1 LFVSGGL
8 IEAEEGELDLW
19 VAWVAVELTVGRSE
33 GTVDESDIF
42 LDGFKEEVVLV
53 VLMMCNGSFD
63 KMACVVPEDNVS
75 RRASQDIITM

>member
-33 GTVDESDIF
+33 GTVDESDVF
-42 LDGFKEEVVLV
+42 LDGFQEEIVLV
-53 VLMMCNGSFD
+53 VSMVCDGSFY
-63 KMACVVPEDNVS
+63 KMACVVPEENVS
-75 RRASQDIITM
+75 RRASQDIIIM

>member
-1 LFVSGGL
+1 MFVSGGL

-33 GTVDESDIF
+33 GTVNESNVF
-42 LDGFKEEVVLV
+42 LDGFQEEVVLV
-53 VLMMCNGSFD
+53 VLMVCDGSFY

-75 RRASQDIITM
+75 WRASQDIIIM